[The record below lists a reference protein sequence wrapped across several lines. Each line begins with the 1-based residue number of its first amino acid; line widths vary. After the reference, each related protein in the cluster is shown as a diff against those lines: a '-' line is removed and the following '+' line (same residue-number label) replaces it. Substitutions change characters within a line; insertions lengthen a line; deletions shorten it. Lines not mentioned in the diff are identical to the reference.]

1 MVHMPQPPSPP
12 MAPEDI
18 SPVRLHGH
26 ACYHC
31 GAVDTPLFPA
41 GDVCTPVEDGLLRIW
56 AIRTCRPCGGKP

>member
-1 MVHMPQPPSPP
+1 MVCMTQTPPPS

-31 GAVDTPLFPA
+31 GAVDTPLDPDGEVRTRA
-41 GDVCTPVEDGLLRIW
+41 GEGVARVWPIV
-56 AIRTCRPCGGKP
+56 TCRPCKAQQ